1 MAFVRLH
8 WGRNILRIA
17 VIGGGPGGLYF
28 AYLWKK
34 RHPDAHVDL
43 FEQNAAGATWGF
55 GVVFS
60 EQALE
65 FLRADDPDTVD
76 AIAPRMES
84 WNNITLNLR
93 GESVE
98 IDGVGFSSIG
108 RLDLLT
114 ILQHRVRSVGVTPR
128 YDTLIQ
134 SVEQLTGYDLIVAAD
149 GLNSIARRSFEG
161 DFGTSLSY
169 SANKFAWYGT
179 TKRFETLSQTF
190 VETDR
195 GAFNAHH
202 YRYSPDMST
211 FLVECDLATWQRYG
225 FADKTVEESKSIC
238 ERVFAATLDGHPLA
252 SNKSVWRNFPWIWN
266 ERWSFKNMVLIGDA
280 LHSAHFSIGSGT
292 RLAIEDAIAL
302 VKALEAEG
310 DIPRALARYQTERQP
325 IVKKL
330 VMAARTSAGWYE
342 KFPDHMKLG
351 LLDFA
356 YSYITRSGRIDDAR
370 LRAMS
375 PAFMA
380 KYEASRQSLRQSR
393 SKR

>member
-1 MAFVRLH
+1 V
-8 WGRNILRIA
+8 RIA

-28 AYLWKK
+28 SYLWKR
-34 RHPDAHVDL
+34 RHPDAHIDL
-43 FEQNAAGATWGF
+43 FEQNPAGATWGF

-60 EQALE
+60 EQALD
-65 FLRADDPDTVD
+65 FLRADDPDTVE

-84 WNNITLNLR
+84 WKNITLHLN

-98 IDGVGFSSIG
+98 VDGVGFSSIG
-108 RLDLLT
+108 RLDLLG
-114 ILQHRVRSVGVTPR
+114 ILQARASSAGVAPR
-128 YDTLIQ
+128 YDTQIT
-134 SVEQLTGYDLIVAAD
+134 STDQLTGYDLIIAAD
-149 GLNSIARRSFEG
+149 GLNSLVRRSFEG

-190 VETDR
+190 VRTDL
-195 GAFNAHH
+195 GTFNAHH
-202 YRYSPDMST
+202 YRYSPAMST
-211 FLVECDLATWQRYG
+211 FLVECDLPTWQAYG
-225 FADKTVEESKSIC
+225 FADKTIEESKAVC
-238 ERVFAATLDGHPLA
+238 EKVFAATLDGHGLV
-252 SNKSVWRNFPWIWN
+252 SNKSMWRNFPWIWN

-302 VKALEAEG
+302 TKALEAEP
-310 DIPRALARYQTERQP
+310 DVATALARYQGERQP

-330 VMAARTSAGWYE
+330 VTASRTSADWYA
-342 KFPDHMKLG
+342 KFPGHMKLG
-351 LLDFA
+351 LMDFA
-356 YSYITRSGRIDDAR
+356 YSYITRSGRIDDGR

-380 KYEASRQSLRQSR
+380 RFEASRRR
-393 SKR
+393 SASGGGA

>member
-1 MAFVRLH
+1 M
-8 WGRNILRIA
+8 RIA

-28 AYLWKK
+28 AYLWKR
-34 RHPDAHVDL
+34 RHPDAQIDL

-108 RLDLLT
+108 RLELLT
-114 ILQHRVRSVGVTPR
+114 MLQHRVRSVGVTPH
-128 YDTLIQ
+128 YDTLIA
-134 SVEQLTGYDLIVAAD
+134 SVEQLTGYDLIVGTD
-149 GLNSIARRSFEG
+149 GLNSLVRRSFEG

-179 TKRFETLSQTF
+179 SKRFETLSQTF
-190 VETDR
+190 VETEL
-195 GAFNAHH
+195 GCFNAHH

-225 FADKTVEESKSIC
+225 FADKTVEESKGIC
-238 ERVFAATLDGHPLA
+238 ERVFAATLDGHSLV

-302 VKALEAEG
+302 TKALEAAR
-310 DIPRALARYQTERQP
+310 DIRAGLARYQTERKP

-330 VMAARTSAGWYE
+330 VTAARTSADWYE
-342 KFPDHMKLG
+342 NFSEHMKLG
-351 LLDFA
+351 LMDFG

-375 PAFMA
+375 PQFMA
-380 KYEASRQSLRQSR
+380 RYESARSR
-393 SKR
+393 S

>member
-1 MAFVRLH
+1 M
-8 WGRNILRIA
+8 RIA

-34 RHPDAHVDL
+34 RHPDAGIDL

-84 WNNITLNLR
+84 WQNITLNLR
-93 GESVE
+93 GNNVA

-114 ILQHRVRSVGVTPR
+114 ILQQRVRSVGVTPR
-128 YDTLIQ
+128 YDTAIA
-134 SVEQLTGYDLIVAAD
+134 SVDQLSGYDLIVAAD
-149 GLNSIARRSFEG
+149 GLNSLVRRSFEAE
-161 DFGTSLSY
+161 FGASVSW

-190 VETDR
+190 VETDL

-202 YRYSPDMST
+202 YRYSASMST
-211 FLVECDLATWQRYG
+211 FLVECDMATWQRYG
-225 FADKTVEESKSIC
+225 FADKTDVESKEIC
-238 ERVFAATLDGHPLA
+238 ERMFAPTLDGHPLV
-252 SNKSVWRNFPWIWN
+252 SNKSVWRSFPWIWN
-266 ERWSFKNMVLIGDA
+266 ERWWFGNKVLIGDA

-292 RLAIEDAIAL
+292 RLAIEDAMAL
-302 VKALEAEG
+302 VKALEAG
-310 DIPRALARYQTERQP
+310 PDISSALHRYQTERQP

-330 VMAARTSAGWYE
+330 VTAARTSADWYE
-342 KFPDHMKLG
+342 KFPEHMRLD
-351 LLDFA
+351 LMDFA
-356 YSYITRSGRIDDAR
+356 HSYITRSGRIDDAR

-375 PAFMA
+375 PMFMA
-380 KYEASRQSLRQSR
+380 RYEASRRPLQQGGNTT
-393 SKR
+393 

>member
-1 MAFVRLH
+1 MIV
-8 WGRNILRIA
+8 RIA

-34 RHPDAHVDL
+34 RHPDASIDL
-43 FEQNAAGATWGF
+43 FEQNDAGATWGF

-84 WNNITLNLR
+84 WKNITLNLR
-93 GESVE
+93 DESVE

-114 ILQHRVRSVGVTPR
+114 ILQQRVRSVGVIPR
-128 YDTLIQ
+128 YDTLVQ
-134 SVEQLTGYDLIVAAD
+134 SVEQLTSYDLIVAAD
-149 GLNSIARRSFEG
+149 GLNSLVRRSFEG
-161 DFGTSLSY
+161 DFGTSVSY

-179 TKRFETLSQTF
+179 TKRFETLSQSF
-190 VETDR
+190 VETEL

-202 YRYSPDMST
+202 YRYSPSMST
-211 FLVECDLATWQRYG
+211 FLVECESATWQRPG
-225 FADKTVEESKSIC
+225 FADKTIEQSQAIC
-238 ERVFAATLDGHPLA
+238 EQVFAAALDGHSLV

-302 VKALEAEG
+302 TKALEAEP
-310 DIPRALARYQTERQP
+310 DIFGALARYQAGRQP

-330 VMAARTSAGWYE
+330 VTAARTSADWYE
-342 KFPDHMKLG
+342 KFPEHMQTDLM
-351 LLDFA
+351 DFA
-356 YSYITRSGRIDDAR
+356 YSYITRSGRTDEAR
-370 LRAMS
+370 LRAS
-375 PAFMA
+375 
-380 KYEASRQSLRQSR
+380 
-393 SKR
+393 

>member
-1 MAFVRLH
+1 V
-8 WGRNILRIA
+8 RIA

-34 RHPDAHVDL
+34 RHPDADIDL

-65 FLRADDPDTVD
+65 FLRTDDPDTVD
-76 AIAPRMES
+76 AITPRMES

-108 RLDLLT
+108 RLDLLA
-114 ILQHRVRSVGVTPR
+114 ILQQRVRSVGVTPR

-134 SVEQLTGYDLIVAAD
+134 SVEQLTDYDLIVAAD
-149 GLNSIARRSFEG
+149 GLNSLVRRSFEG

-202 YRYSPDMST
+202 YRYSASMST

-225 FADKTVEESKSIC
+225 FADKTIEQSQAIC
-238 ERVFAATLDGHPLA
+238 EQVFASTLEGHRLV

-266 ERWSFKNMVLIGDA
+266 EHWSFKNMVLVGDA

-302 VKALEAEG
+302 TRALEAEEKISAG
-310 DIPRALARYQTERQP
+310 LNRYQAERQP

-330 VMAARTSAGWYE
+330 VTAARTSAGWYE

-351 LLDFA
+351 LMDFA

-380 KYEASRQSLRQSR
+380 RYEASRRPLQQSG
-393 SKR
+393 SKP

>member
-1 MAFVRLH
+1 V
-8 WGRNILRIA
+8 RIA

-34 RHPDAHVDL
+34 RHPDADIDL

-65 FLRADDPDTVD
+65 FLRTDDPDTVD

-84 WNNITLNLR
+84 WKNITLNLR

-114 ILQHRVRSVGVTPR
+114 ILQQRVRSVGVTPR

-134 SVEQLTGYDLIVAAD
+134 SMERLAGYDLIVAAD
-149 GLNSIARRSFEG
+149 GLNSMARRSFEG
-161 DFGTSLSY
+161 DFGTSVSY

-190 VETDR
+190 VETDL

-202 YRYSPDMST
+202 YRYAPSMST

-225 FADKTVEESKSIC
+225 FADKTIEQSQAIC
-238 ERVFAATLDGHPLA
+238 EQVFAATLDGHPLV

-302 VKALEAEG
+302 TKALEAEEKISAG
-310 DIPRALARYQTERQP
+310 LNRYQTERQP

-330 VMAARTSAGWYE
+330 VTAARTSAGWYE

-351 LLDFA
+351 LMDFA

-375 PAFMA
+375 PGFMA
-380 KYEASRQSLRQSR
+380 RYEASRRPLQQSG
-393 SKR
+393 SKA

>member
-1 MAFVRLH
+1 M
-8 WGRNILRIA
+8 RIA

-28 AYLWKK
+28 AYLWKL
-34 RHPDAHVDL
+34 RHPDASIDL
-43 FEQNAAGATWGF
+43 FEQNPAGATWGF

-65 FLRADDPDTVD
+65 FLRADDPETVD

-84 WNNITLNLR
+84 WNNITLNLH

-98 IDGVGFSSIG
+98 IDGVGFSAIG
-108 RLDLLT
+108 RLDLLK
-114 ILQHRVRSVGVTPR
+114 ILQQRASAAGVTLR
-128 YDTLIQ
+128 HDTPVQ
-134 SVEQLTGYDLIVAAD
+134 SIEELTGYDLIVAAD
-149 GLNSIARRSFEG
+149 GLNSLARRSCEG
-161 DFGTSLSY
+161 DFGTTISHS
-169 SANKFAWYGT
+169 SNKFAWYGT

-190 VETDR
+190 VETEL

-202 YRYSPDMST
+202 YRYAPDMGT
-211 FLVECDLATWQRYG
+211 FLVECDMATWQAYG
-225 FADKTVEESKSIC
+225 FGDRTVEQSQAIC
-238 ERVFAATLDGHPLA
+238 EDVFAATLDGHRLL

-266 ERWSFKNMVLIGDA
+266 ERWWSGNIVLIGDA

-302 VKALEAEG
+302 TKALEAER
-310 DIPRALARYQTERQP
+310 DIPTALARYQNERQP

-330 VMAARTSAGWYE
+330 VTAARTSAGWYE
-342 KFPDHMKLG
+342 KFPEHMKLD
-351 LLDFA
+351 LMDFA

-380 KYEASRQSLRQSR
+380 RYEASRPQQEG
-393 SKR
+393 SKA

>member
-1 MAFVRLH
+1 
-8 WGRNILRIA
+8 LRIA

-28 AYLWKK
+28 AQLWRT
-34 RHPDAHVDL
+34 RHPDAQIDL
-43 FEQNAAGATWGF
+43 FEQNPADATWGF

-76 AIAPRMES
+76 AIAPRMQS
-84 WNNITLNLR
+84 WSNITLNLR

-108 RLDLLT
+108 RLELLNL
-114 ILQHRVRSVGVTPR
+114 LQQRVRVAGVTPR
-128 YDTLIQ
+128 YDTQIQ
-134 SVEQLTGYDLIVAAD
+134 SLDQLSGYDLIVAAD
-149 GLNSIARRSFEG
+149 GLNSLVRRSFEG
-161 DFGTSLSY
+161 DFGTSVSY

-179 TKRFETLSQTF
+179 SKRFETLSQTF
-190 VETDR
+190 VETDL

-202 YRYSPDMST
+202 YRYSPEMST
-211 FLVECDLATWQRYG
+211 FLVECDRATWQAYG
-225 FADKTVEESKSIC
+225 FADKTVDESKAIC
-238 ERVFAATLDGHPLA
+238 EQVFAKTLDGHPLK

-266 ERWSFKNMVLIGDA
+266 ERWSFKNMVLLGDA

-302 VKALEAEG
+302 VKALEAARDLPG
-310 DIPRALARYQTERQP
+310 ALAQYEAARKPVVQ
-325 IVKKL
+325 KL
-330 VMAARTSAGWYE
+330 VAAARASAAWYE
-342 KFPDHMKLG
+342 NFPEHMKLG
-351 LLDFA
+351 LMDFA
-356 YSYITRSGRIDDAR
+356 MSYITRSGRIDEAR

-380 KYEASRQSLRQSR
+380 RYEASRARGAVQGAGR
-393 SKR
+393 

>member
-1 MAFVRLH
+1 V
-8 WGRNILRIA
+8 RIA

-34 RHPDAHVDL
+34 RHPGARIDL

-84 WNNITLNLR
+84 WKNITLNLR

-114 ILQHRVRSVGVTPR
+114 ILQQRVGAVGVTPR
-128 YDTLIQ
+128 YDTLIE
-134 SVEQLTGYDLIVAAD
+134 SVDELTGYDLIVAAD
-149 GLNSIARRSFEG
+149 GLNSLVRRSFERE
-161 DFGTSLSY
+161 FGATVSH

-179 TKRFETLSQTF
+179 AKRFETLSQTF
-190 VETDR
+190 VETEL

-202 YRYSPDMST
+202 YRYSASMST

-225 FADKTVEESKSIC
+225 FADKTIEQSQAIC
-238 ERVFAATLDGHPLA
+238 ERVFASTLGGHPLV

-266 ERWSFKNMVLIGDA
+266 ERWSSGNRVLIGDA

-302 VKALEAEG
+302 VKALETER
-310 DIPRALARYQTERQP
+310 DIPAALHRYQTERQP

-330 VMAARTSAGWYE
+330 VTAARTSADWYE
-342 KFPDHMKLG
+342 KFSEHMKLD
-351 LLDFA
+351 LMDFA

-375 PAFMA
+375 PLFMA
-380 KYEASRQSLRQSR
+380 RYEASEDPLQQNGN
-393 SKR
+393 KA

>member
-1 MAFVRLH
+1 M
-8 WGRNILRIA
+8 RIA

-28 AYLWKK
+28 AYLWKR
-34 RHPDAHVDL
+34 RHPDAEIDL
-43 FEQNAAGATWGF
+43 FEQNPEGATWGF

-84 WNNITLNLR
+84 WKNITLNLR
-93 GESVE
+93 GQSVE

-108 RLDLLT
+108 RLELLT
-114 ILQHRVRSVGVTPR
+114 LLQARVRAAGVVPR
-128 YDTLIQ
+128 YETQIESL
-134 SVEQLTGYDLIVAAD
+134 ERFRRYDLIVAAD
-149 GLNSIARRSFEG
+149 GLNSLARRSFESE
-161 DFGTSLSY
+161 FGASVSHST
-169 SANKFAWYGT
+169 NKFAWYGT
-179 TKRFETLSQTF
+179 TQRFATLSQTF
-190 VETDR
+190 VTTELGT
-195 GAFNAHH
+195 FNAHH

-211 FLVECDLATWQRYG
+211 FLVECDAATWQRYG
-225 FADKTVEESKSIC
+225 FADKSIEQSQAIC
-238 ERVFAATLDGHPLA
+238 EQVFSETLDGHKLI

-266 ERWSFKNMVLIGDA
+266 ERWSHGNIVLIGDA

-302 VKALEAEG
+302 TKALEAEK
-310 DIPRALARYQTERQP
+310 DVAAALARYQAERKP
-325 IVKKL
+325 IVQKL
-330 VMAARTSAGWYE
+330 VNAARTSADWYE

-351 LLDFA
+351 LMDFA

-375 PAFMA
+375 PKFMA
-380 KYEASRQSLRQSR
+380 RYEVSGSR
-393 SKR
+393 S

>member
-1 MAFVRLH
+1 V
-8 WGRNILRIA
+8 RIA

-28 AYLWKK
+28 AYLWKR
-34 RHPDAHVDL
+34 RHPDAQIDL

-84 WNNITLNLR
+84 WKNITLNLR

-114 ILQHRVRSVGVTPR
+114 ILQERVRSVGVTPR

-134 SVEQLTGYDLIVAAD
+134 SVDQLTGYDLIVAAD
-149 GLNSIARRSFEG
+149 GLNSLVRRSFEG

-190 VETDR
+190 VETEL
-195 GAFNAHH
+195 GSFNAHH
-202 YRYSPDMST
+202 YRYSAEMST

-225 FADKTVEESKSIC
+225 FAEKTVEQSKDIC
-238 ERVFAATLDGHPLA
+238 ERVFSATLDGHPLV

-266 ERWSFKNMVLIGDA
+266 DRWSFKNMVLIGDA

-302 VKALEAEG
+302 VKAMEAER
-310 DIPRALARYQTERQP
+310 DIPAALARYQSERKP

-330 VMAARTSAGWYE
+330 VTAARTSAGWYE
-342 KFPDHMKLG
+342 KFPEHMRLG
-351 LLDFA
+351 LMDFA

-375 PAFMA
+375 PEFMA
-380 KYEASRQSLRQSR
+380 KYEASGRSLQQSG
-393 SKR
+393 SKA

>member
-1 MAFVRLH
+1 V
-8 WGRNILRIA
+8 RIA

-34 RHPDAHVDL
+34 RHPDADIDL

-65 FLRADDPDTVD
+65 FLRADDPDTVG

-84 WNNITLNLR
+84 WKNITLNLR
-93 GESVE
+93 GDNVA

-114 ILQHRVRSVGVTPR
+114 ILQQRVGSVGVSPR
-128 YDTLIQ
+128 YDTVIE
-134 SVEQLTGYDLIVAAD
+134 SMDQLSDYDLIVAAD
-149 GLNSIARRSFEG
+149 GLNSLVRRTFEKE
-161 DFGTSLSY
+161 FGASVSW

-190 VETDR
+190 VETDL
-195 GAFNAHH
+195 GTFNAHH
-202 YRYSPDMST
+202 YRYAPDMST
-211 FLVECDLATWQRYG
+211 FLVECDMATWQRYG
-225 FADKTVEESKSIC
+225 FADKTIEQSQAIC
-238 ERVFAATLDGHPLA
+238 ERVFAATLDGHRLV

-266 ERWSFKNMVLIGDA
+266 ERWWSGNRVLIGDA

-302 VKALEAEG
+302 VKALEAEPN
-310 DIPRALARYQTERQP
+310 IPAALDRYQAERQP

-330 VMAARTSAGWYE
+330 VTAARTSADWYE
-342 KFPDHMKLG
+342 RFPEHMRLD
-351 LLDFA
+351 LMDFA
-356 YSYITRSGRIDDAR
+356 HSYITRSGRIDDAR

-375 PAFMA
+375 PMFMA
-380 KYEASRQSLRQSR
+380 RYEASRPPLLQRG
-393 SKR
+393 SKA

>member
-1 MAFVRLH
+1 
-8 WGRNILRIA
+8 LRIA
-17 VIGGGPGGLYF
+17 VLGGGPGGLYF

-34 RHPDAHVDL
+34 RHPDAHIDL

-76 AIAPRMES
+76 AITPRMES
-84 WNNITLNLR
+84 WKNITLNLQ

-108 RLDLLT
+108 RLALLT
-114 ILQHRVRSVGVTPR
+114 ILQARVRAAGVTPR
-128 YDTLIQ
+128 FDTTIQ
-134 SVEQLTGYDLIVAAD
+134 SVDALSGYDLVVAAD
-149 GLNSIARRSFEG
+149 GLNSLVRRTFEHE
-161 DFGTSLSY
+161 FGASVSH
-169 SANKFAWYGT
+169 SSNKFAWYGT

-190 VETDR
+190 VQTEL

-202 YRYSPDMST
+202 YRYAPDMST
-211 FLVECDLATWQRYG
+211 FLVECDVATWQRYG
-225 FADKTVEESKSIC
+225 FADKTVEQSQAVC
-238 ERVFAATLDGHPLA
+238 ERVFAATLDGHRLV
-252 SNKSVWRNFPWIWN
+252 SNNSAWRNFPWIWN
-266 ERWSFKNMVLIGDA
+266 ERWSHRNMVLIGDA

-302 VKALEAEG
+302 VKALEAER
-310 DIPRALARYQTERQP
+310 DIPAALAHYQSGRQP

-330 VMAARTSAGWYE
+330 VTAARTSAGWYE
-342 KFPDHMKLG
+342 KFPEHMTLG
-351 LLDFA
+351 LMDFA

-380 KYEASRQSLRQSR
+380 RYEAS
-393 SKR
+393 KRPAQQGEAQR

>member
-1 MAFVRLH
+1 
-8 WGRNILRIA
+8 LRIA

-28 AYLWKK
+28 GYLWKK
-34 RHPDAHVDL
+34 RHPDAHVEL
-43 FEQNAAGATWGF
+43 FEQNPAGATWGF

-60 EQALE
+60 DQALE
-65 FLRADDPDTVD
+65 FLRTDDPDTVG

-84 WNNITLNLR
+84 WKNMTLNLR
-93 GESVE
+93 GESAE

-108 RLDLLT
+108 RLELLNL
-114 ILQHRVRSVGVTPR
+114 LQARAACAGVALR
-128 YDTLIQ
+128 YDTPIA

-149 GLNSIARRSFEG
+149 GLNSLVRRTFEG

-179 TKRFETLSQTF
+179 SKRFETLSQTF
-190 VETDR
+190 VKT
-195 GAFNAHH
+195 GSGNFNAHH
-202 YRYSPDMST
+202 YRYSPRMST
-211 FLVECDLATWQRYG
+211 FLVECDLPTWQAYG
-225 FADKTVEESKSIC
+225 FADRTVEESKAIC
-238 ERVFAATLDGHPLA
+238 EEVFAETLDGHRLV
-252 SNKSVWRNFPWIWN
+252 SNRSVWRNFPWIWN

-302 VKALEAEG
+302 TKALEAEG
-310 DIPRALARYQTERQP
+310 DTAAGLARYQNERQP
-325 IVKKL
+325 IVSKL
-330 VMAARTSAGWYE
+330 VTAARTSADWYA
-342 KFPDHMKLG
+342 KFPEHMKLD
-351 LLDFA
+351 LTEFT

-380 KYEASRQSLRQSR
+380 RFEASRRRPASGS
-393 SKR
+393 

>member
-1 MAFVRLH
+1 V
-8 WGRNILRIA
+8 RIA

-28 AYLWKK
+28 AYLWKR
-34 RHPDAHVDL
+34 RHPGAEIDL

-76 AIAPRMES
+76 AITPRMES
-84 WNNITLNLR
+84 WKNITLHLR
-93 GESVE
+93 GESVA

-108 RLDLLT
+108 RLELLK
-114 ILQHRVRSVGVTPR
+114 ILQQRVRDAGVTPR
-128 YDTLIQ
+128 YDTLVQ
-134 SVEQLTGYDLIVAAD
+134 SLDQFASYDLIVAAD
-149 GLNSIARRSFEG
+149 GLNSLVRRSFEKE
-161 DFGTSLSY
+161 FGASISH

-190 VETDR
+190 VATEL

-202 YRYSPDMST
+202 YRYSPGMST
-211 FLVECDLATWQRYG
+211 FLVECDPATWQAYG
-225 FADKTVEESKSIC
+225 FADKTIEQSQAIC
-238 ERVFAATLDGHPLA
+238 ERVFADTLDGHPLV

-266 ERWSFKNMVLIGDA
+266 ERWSHRNMVLIGDA

-302 VKALEAEG
+302 VKALETET
-310 DIPRALARYQTERQP
+310 DIASALQRYQAERKP

-330 VMAARTSAGWYE
+330 VTAARTSADWYE
-342 KFPDHMKLG
+342 TFPEHMKLD
-351 LLDFA
+351 LMDFA

-370 LRAMS
+370 LRGMS

-380 KYEASRQSLRQSR
+380 RYEASKRQRGSDA
-393 SKR
+393 